1 MSLGNLAEKLDDA
14 LWVISGIPG
23 YIRLDVKSTIGAR
36 KILKEEKKAVKEAE
50 KAKENQETDFKEV
63 DTGDLSNEKKE
74 TKSEIKKAL
83 STINYS
89 SFDGTDLG
97 NQIDKIAQDNN
108 ALKIIL
114 VAKAT
119 NTSKWIQ
126 YALYYMSDPDA
137 KLVAAVEPKTKEFLN
152 GISTMFGFGKM
163 YESADT
169 ADLEVFDPKSE
180 KFNIKLAYLLSV
192 EALKEKAKPYL
203 AQIED
208 RKKQLEEMQKED
220 DMVDFG
226 ETNIPKFTTV
236 KDEGSNIIHPIFFTK
251 KDTNDSSE
259 EWVKQGESISDDLF
273 KKLEANFSEFL
284 EGYEYRYE
292 MCETGLINLFIKR
305 QIITG
310 FAQDIYTIDP
320 GIVMGKDKFYIL
332 GRIPNDTIFVST
344 EHKNIVS
351 EIFASK
357 FYVLRPDE
365 IQEVAMDYFCNNN
378 IYRYIDMTDTGFLN
392 KLDYDSYQKLGKKL
406 TFIINQMKS
415 LNDGITDIPRFRFD
429 KFESVEKFSIISDDK
444 VVSPLKNSKETSSL
458 IAKGLTFE
466 IDGDHVVQKMND
478 LSINYKID
486 HYAEM

>member
-23 YIRLDVKSTIGAR
+23 YIRLDVKSTIGAK
-36 KILKEEKKAVKEAE
+36 KILRDEKKAAKEAE
-50 KAKENQETDFKEV
+50 KAKANQETDFREV

-74 TKSEIKKAL
+74 TKSEVKKAL

-89 SFDGTDLG
+89 SFNGTDLG
-97 NQIDKIAQDNN
+97 EQIDRIAQDNE

-126 YALYYMSDPDA
+126 YGLYYMSDPDA
-137 KLVAAVEPKTKEFLN
+137 KLVAVVEPKTKEFLN
-152 GISTMFGFGKM
+152 GLSAMFGFGKM

-169 ADLEVFDPKSE
+169 ADLETFDPKSE
-180 KFNIKLAYLLSV
+180 KFSIKLAYLLSV

-203 AQIED
+203 AQMEE

-226 ETNIPKFTTV
+226 ETGVPKFTTV
-236 KDEGSNIIHPIFFTK
+236 KDEGDNIIHPVFFVK
-251 KDTNDSSE
+251 KDASD
-259 EWVKQGESISDDLF
+259 EWVKQGENISDELF
-273 KKLEANFSEFL
+273 KKLEDNFSELL
-284 EGYEYRYE
+284 EGYDYRYE

-305 QIITG
+305 RIITG

-332 GRIPNDTIFVST
+332 GRIPNDTIFVSVD
-344 EHKNIVS
+344 HKIIVR
-351 EIFASK
+351 EIINSK
-357 FYVLRPDE
+357 FYILRPDE
-365 IQEVAMDYFCNNN
+365 IQKVAMDYFYNNN
-378 IYRYIDMTDTGFLN
+378 IYKYIDMSNTGFLN
-392 KLDYDSYQKLGKKL
+392 KLDSDSYQKLGKKL
-406 TFIINQMKS
+406 TFIINQLKS
-415 LNDGITDIPRFRFD
+415 LNDGITEVPRFRFD
-429 KFESVEKFSIISDDK
+429 KFESVEKFSIVSDDK
-444 VVSPLKNSKETSSL
+444 VVSPLKNSKETSSE
-458 IAKGLTFE
+458 IANGLSFT
-466 IDGDHVVQKMND
+466 IDGDNVVQKMND